1 MSEFLEWD
9 AGALVGALRSGAVSA
24 EEVMAAT
31 LARVEARN
39 PALNAI
45 VSRRDSDVLMAEA
58 RAADQVPVAERG
70 ALHGLP
76 MAIKDFASVKGVPT
90 SMGSPLFADTPAP
103 EDDHMVAGM
112 RAAGAIFIGKTNV
125 PEFGLGSHT
134 FNPVFGATFN
144 PYDPGKSAGGSSGG
158 AAAALAA
165 RMVALADGSDMMGSL
180 RNPAGFCNI
189 YGFRPSWGVVPRDAG
204 GETFLQQISTNG
216 PMARSPADLALLMS
230 VIARPNPQVPH
241 NVAVQDW
248 TLAPRERLE
257 GVRIGWLGDWGGA
270 YGMEDGILSLCEA
283 GLGAMEGLGAA
294 VEALAPPMAA
304 GRLWESWLTL
314 RHWAVASELAPLH
327 ANAATRHKLKPEAIW
342 EVEAGLGLDAMAIT
356 RAGAARARWFEK
368 AAELF
373 ETYDVLALPT
383 AQVWPFPVEWR
394 WPEAIGGQA
403 MDTYHRW
410 MEVVVPAS
418 LAGLPAISVPV
429 GFGDNGLPMGMQL
442 IARKG
447 ADRAL
452 LEIAQA
458 YHAATR
464 WPEQRAPVFEKVDL

>member
-1 MSEFLEWD
+1 MSEFLDWD
-9 AGALVGALRSGAVSA
+9 AAALCSALRGGALSA

-31 LARVEARN
+31 LARIEARN

-45 VSRRDSDVLMAEA
+45 VSRRDSDVLMEEA
-58 RAADQVPVAERG
+58 RAADQVPVVQRG
-70 ALHGLP
+70 VLHGLP
-76 MAIKDFASVKGVPT
+76 VAVKDFASVKGVPT
-90 SMGSPLFADTPAP
+90 SMGSPLFAGTPAP
-103 EDDHMVAGM
+103 ADDHMVAGM

-134 FNPVFGATFN
+134 FNPVFGATHN
-144 PYDPGKSAGGSSGG
+144 PYDGTKSAGGSSGG

-241 NVAVQDW
+241 NGTPQDW
-248 TLAPRERLE
+248 TL
-257 GVRIGWLGDWGGA
+257 GVRETLAGVRVGWLGDWGGA
-270 YGMEDGILSLCEA
+270 YAMEAGILSLCEA
-283 GLGAMEGLGAA
+283 GLGVMEGIGAQ
-294 VEALAPPMAA
+294 VEALGAPMAA
-304 GRLWESWLTL
+304 ERLWDSWCVL
-314 RHWAVASELAPLH
+314 RHWAVASELAPLYGH
-327 ANAATRHKLKPEAIW
+327 AEKRQALKPEAIW
-342 EVEAGLGLDAMAIT
+342 EIEAGLRLDAMAIT
-356 RAGAARARWFEK
+356 RAGATRARWFER

-373 ETYDVLALPT
+373 ESYDVLALPT

-394 WPEAIGGQA
+394 WPEAIGERV
-403 MDTYHRW
+403 MDSYHRW

-442 IARKG
+442 IGRKG

-452 LEIAQA
+452 LEIAQC

-464 WPEQRAPVFEKVDL
+464 WPELRPPVFEKVDL